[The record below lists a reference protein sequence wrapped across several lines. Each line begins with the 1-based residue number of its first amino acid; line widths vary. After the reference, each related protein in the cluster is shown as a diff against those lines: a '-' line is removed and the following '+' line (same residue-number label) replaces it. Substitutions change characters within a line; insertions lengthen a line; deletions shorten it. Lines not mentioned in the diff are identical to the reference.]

1 MSKQIK
7 QIIIGSRES
16 ELALIQSNWVRE
28 QLITKLLELKKSKPV
43 EYAALNLSDDFDIK
57 IVKMST
63 KGDQVLDVSLSK
75 IGDKGLFTQELEDAM
90 RDGRIDC
97 AVHSMKDL
105 PTTFAAGFE
114 IVTTTSRE
122 DVRDV
127 LVLSKQA
134 IEAGAKSISDVQVIA
149 TSSLRRIAQL
159 QKLYPEKRF
168 VDIRGNVNTRLAKL
182 DGEYTGPNQYA
193 AEDQPQA
200 MVLAAAGIHRLRDCG
215 SPETRA
221 RFADRISEYLDP
233 TEILPAIGQGALA
246 IECYE
251 PDERLRAI
259 FALLNS
265 DQDEFMIKA
274 ERAFLRDLDG
284 GCQVPIGIYAWM
296 DGERLRLKG
305 FKSEPDGSDY
315 REAECSGD
323 LLNAEILGKNL
334 ANKILALQAVA

>member
-1 MSKQIK
+1 VSKQIK

-28 QLITKLLELKKSKPV
+28 QLIIKLLELKKSKPV

-90 RDGRIDC
+90 REGRVDC

-105 PTTFAAGFE
+105 PTTLPQGFE
-114 IVTTTSRE
+114 IVTTTERE
-122 DVRDV
+122 DVRGV

-134 IEAGAKSISDVQVIA
+134 LQSGAQSIADVEIIA

-159 QKLYPEKRF
+159 RRQYPNKRF

-182 DGEYTGPNQYA
+182 DGEYTGPNLYA
-193 AEDQPQA
+193 PEDQPQA
-200 MVLAAAGIHRLRDCG
+200 MVLAAAGINRLAACG

-221 RFADRISEYLDP
+221 RFEGRISEYLDP
-233 TEILPAIGQGALA
+233 QKILPAIGQGALA

-251 PDERLRAI
+251 ASETLRAI

-265 DQDEFMIKA
+265 DRDEFMIKA

-284 GCQVPIGIYAWM
+284 GCQVPIGISAWT
-296 DGERLRLKG
+296 EEQTLFLKG

-315 REAECSGD
+315 REAETKGD
-323 LLNAEILGKNL
+323 LLNAEALGKNL
-334 ANKILALQAVA
+334 ASKILALQLTA